1 MRAGRKVSD
10 FANTRS
16 VVVGHY
22 SMYTFNLNV
31 GIGLD
36 YSSMVGTGFSMLLLF
51 KWSSARICTQ
61 RRRLG
66 LGKICISK

>member
-16 VVVGHY
+16 VVVGHS

-36 YSSMVGTGFSMLLLF
+36 YSSIVGTGRVWL
-51 KWSSARICTQ
+51 WRGPASACCCCCLSGVQ
-61 RRRLG
+61 RAFVR
-66 LGKICISK
+66 SEDD

>member
-1 MRAGRKVSD
+1 MSD

-36 YSSMVGTGFSMLLLF
+36 YSSVVGTDFSMSMLLLF

-61 RRRLG
+61 RR
-66 LGKICISK
+66 

>member
-16 VVVGHY
+16 VVVGHS

-51 KWSSARICTQ
+51 KWSSARIRTHEDD
-61 RRRLG
+61 
-66 LGKICISK
+66 